1 MAANNPIEAFCKEKL
16 LPFYEAHYQPEK
28 RAAVQ
33 KANGQLYAMLALA
46 LVAPLLTGVFAT
58 PLLGFYLFVILLV
71 ITEVLYLMEIAKI
84 YQKVNYRTVF
94 FLLAVNALVA
104 VVGYYNF
111 SSATEVI
118 DLLPFAKKD
127 GKQTINPAAA
137 GFLCLTVLSLVLTYQ
152 SDSFENFL
160 SIGYEEFKNKAM
172 SLFFQQFYP
181 EFSMSAGAYFSGTM
195 LAATEL
201 FDRIDEINER
211 DIVHGKI
218 DGRSAVFSEIELIR
232 VTKTDKGT
240 QRSTIFKGLMVE
252 MQLPWAPA
260 NRVILKREPGWN
272 PVNIFIENEDE
283 VKMEDAEFEK
293 RFQVLSSDKMEVYR
307 ILSPQAM
314 QDLVQL
320 NRRYPQ
326 MPGLCFSTNG
336 SLYFALPMTDDLF
349 EVDLANDTAGIY
361 PRFAGIDGLMNQLIT
376 LSKDLSGLRR
386 G

>member
-1 MAANNPIEAFCKEKL
+1 
-16 LPFYEAHYQPEK
+16 
-28 RAAVQ
+28 
-33 KANGQLYAMLALA
+33 
-46 LVAPLLTGVFAT
+46 
-58 PLLGFYLFVILLV
+58 
-71 ITEVLYLMEIAKI
+71 
-84 YQKVNYRTVF
+84 
-94 FLLAVNALVA
+94 
-104 VVGYYNF
+104 
-111 SSATEVI
+111 
-118 DLLPFAKKD
+118 
-127 GKQTINPAAA
+127 
-137 GFLCLTVLSLVLTYQ
+137 
-152 SDSFENFL
+152 
-160 SIGYEEFKNKAM
+160 
-172 SLFFQQFYP
+172 
-181 EFSMSAGAYFSGTM
+181 MSAGTYFSGTM

-201 FDRIDEINER
+201 FDRIDEIKER

-320 NRRYPQ
+320 NRRYPK